1 MSALQH
7 LTSSKCKHGAEYG
20 ETWHIM
26 ALMCAKTP
34 HFLLTAGFAPAV
46 QIPTVK
52 RAKGVGLSIKR
63 VSRVCISED
72 SLKEWLSGVPRSWP
86 TNNCRTILLHS
97 VDLGSWME
105 SLRTLLVAHPFILLW
120 DVLCSIEH
128 CGRSLVLGL
137 QRWLCDEEHLLLS
150 QRAGVQSS
158 GPTLCSCIPVPV
170 DPPLSSGLGGHIHG
184 AHKLTQVHINEFGDC
199 LLVRR

>member
-1 MSALQH
+1 MQARRRIWWDLAH
-7 LTSSKCKHGAEYG
+7 HGLDVCKNP
-20 ETWHIM
+20 T
-26 ALMCAKTP
+26 L
-34 HFLLTAGFAPAV
+34 LLTAGFAPAV

-52 RAKGVGLSIKR
+52 RAKGVGLS
-63 VSRVCISED
+63 SRVCISED

-105 SLRTLLVAHPFILLW
+105 FLRTLLVAHRFILLW
-120 DVLCSIEH
+120 DVLYSIEH
-128 CGRSLVLGL
+128 CARSLVLGL
-137 QRWLCDEEHLLLS
+137 QRWLCDEEQLLLS

-158 GPTLCSCIPVPV
+158 GPTLCSCVPVPV
-170 DPPLSSGLGGHIHG
+170 DLPLSSGLGGHIHG

-199 LLVRR
+199 LLVHR